1 MEGKVKL
8 ISEKDKEMWQSVKF
22 CMEHFFLQLRGVG
35 KWYFVPVVVLYI
47 LLPILIFADYC
58 TSRDAIKNIESTFAT
73 QCLFF
78 MPVLSVWWVFLVMKE
93 YIEGEGREV
102 LYLNGHSKL
111 MEVVMLYI
119 YYVIHL
125 IPFFWIASFFIP
137 EIAIGLFF
145 QMTLASFFYCGLGYL
160 LLYLIKNIAIAFLP
174 LMCYSMYGSS
184 TGIKVAFLNHASYWV
199 DPAKYAMEIVIAGCI
214 CFLAGAYL
222 NKKNF
227 L

>member
-1 MEGKVKL
+1 MGGKVKL
-8 ISEKDKEMWQSVKF
+8 ISEKDKERLQSIKF
-22 CMEHFFLQLRGVG
+22 YLEHFFLQLRGVG
-35 KWYFVPVVVLYI
+35 KWYFVPIVVLYI
-47 LLPILIFADYC
+47 LLPFLIFMDYC
-58 TSRDAIKNIESTFAT
+58 TSTDSIESIFAT
-73 QCLFF
+73 QCVFF

-93 YIEGEGREV
+93 YIEGEGSEV

-125 IPFFWIASFFIP
+125 IPFFWVASFFIQG
-137 EIAIGLFF
+137 IAIGLFF

-160 LLYLIKNIAIAFLP
+160 LLYLMKNIAIAFLP
-174 LMCYSMYGSS
+174 LMCYSMYGSRS
-184 TGIKVAFLNHASYWV
+184 NILKVAFLNHATYWV
-199 DPAKYAMEIVIAGCI
+199 DPMKYAIEIIVAGCI
-214 CFLAGAYL
+214 CFGVGIYL